1 MHVSDLKKTATRLRI
16 DILKMIHKASS
27 GHTGGS
33 LSVIDILVALYFGEI
48 NGQKVLNCDSEKPDC
63 EDRDYCV
70 LSKGHASPALY
81 AVLAEVGFFPKE
93 ELDHFRQI
101 NSLLQGHPVIKVPG
115 VCMTTGSLGQ
125 GLAVSNGIALSLRI
139 DKKLHRVYCIL
150 GDGECQEGQ
159 IWEAAMAASH
169 YRLDN
174 LCAFLDFNKLQIDG
188 EVKRVMNIEP
198 IVDKFNAFGWKIIRV
213 TDGHNFDM
221 ILDAIDQ
228 AWKTVRR
235 PTIIVADT
243 IKGKGVPF
251 AENKVSYHGVALS
264 DEEMEVAVPGLEKEI
279 TL

>member
-1 MHVSDLKKTATRLRI
+1 MQVSELKKTATRLRI
-16 DILKMIHKASS
+16 DILKMIHKANS
-27 GHTGGS
+27 GHPGGS

-48 NGQKVLNCDSEKPDC
+48 NGQRVLNYDPNKPDF
-63 EDRDYCV
+63 EGRDYCV

-81 AVLAEVGFFPKE
+81 AVLAEAGFFPKE
-93 ELDHFRQI
+93 ELGHFRQI
-101 NSLLQGHPVIKVPG
+101 NSLLQGHPVIKIPG

-139 DKKLHRVYCIL
+139 DKRPNQVYCIL

-159 IWEAAMAASH
+159 VWEAAMASAH
-169 YRLDN
+169 YKLDN

-188 EVKRVMNIEP
+188 EVAKVMNIEP
-198 IVDKFNAFGWKIIRV
+198 IVDKFIAFGWKVIRV

-221 ILDAIDQ
+221 ILDAVDQ

-243 IKGKGVPF
+243 IKGKGIPF
-251 AENKVSYHGVALS
+251 AENKVSYHGTALS
-264 DEEMEVAVPGLEKEI
+264 DEEMEVAVPWLEKQVLE
-279 TL
+279 